1 MRSITSDARFNRKE
15 KVMTR
20 ESVLIIAFAVT
31 VVTTLALASPAA
43 AQEAEEY
50 VEYVVWVDALN
61 LRAEPSPEAEILK
74 ILKRGRRVGNLS
86 EAVTEVEGR
95 YWRRVEIEG
104 ETGWV
109 PDQRVLPDYF
119 YDPFRK
125 ADELA
130 RAGDA
135 EGMIAAAIEGLK
147 EVGHLE
153 DKEDYCYRVS
163 PDGEKVFVDL
173 EYGEPPR
180 WGLGYPDVRYV
191 FQPVPVL
198 YFVNSLGLAKYLF
211 FDAHIP
217 GEWSEDS
224 RHYVCAEPYWIEL
237 IDTGEWGRKRL
248 GARNYTEDAPDFE
261 ISGGYVIWLSWEEP
275 KKRLPSPFD
284 EGLSVPVLLAYN
296 LDNGEVIR
304 LLEAD
309 LSTLKD
315 KSHSCDVGYDY
326 YEIKMAPTGLYP
338 PDLEDSELYK
348 RLSGAYSLARLSQA

>member
-1 MRSITSDARFNRKE
+1 LDGVAGTLRGPRKE
-15 KVMTR
+15 VAVAARGFLTLA
-20 ESVLIIAFAVT
+20 VLLPSLGFAVDEDP
-31 VVTTLALASPAA
+31 ASD
-43 AQEAEEY
+43 
-50 VEYVVWVDALN
+50 EYVVWVGKLD
-61 LRAEPSPEAEILK
+61 LRAEPTPEAEILK
-74 ILKRGRRVGNLS
+74 ILKRGTRVRNLS
-86 EAVTEVEGR
+86 EVVTEVEGR

-109 PDQRVLPDYF
+109 PDQHVLPDYF
-119 YDPFRK
+119 YDPFKR
-125 ADELA
+125 ADELG

-147 EVGHLE
+147 EVGCLE

-180 WGLGYPDVRYV
+180 WGLGYPDIRYV

-198 YFVNSLGLAKYLF
+198 YFVNGLGLAKYLF

-224 RHYVCAEPYWIEL
+224 RYYVCAEPYWIEL
-237 IDTGEWGRKRL
+237 IDTGEWSRKRL

-261 ISGGYVIWLSWEEP
+261 ISGGYAIWLSWEEP

-284 EGLSVPVLLAYN
+284 EGLSVPVLLAYD
-296 LDNGEVIR
+296 LDTGNEIR

-309 LSTLKD
+309 LATS
-315 KSHSCDVGYDY
+315 
-326 YEIKMAPTGLYP
+326 TGLCP
-338 PDLEDSELYK
+338 PELEDSELYK
-348 RLSGAYSLARLSQA
+348 RLNGVYSLASLSQA